1 MIEFFLKRPIAVSM
15 CTIAF
20 IVLGAI
26 ASLRLPVSLMPD
38 IDIPEISIHYTIED
52 ASVNEVENT
61 VTVRLR
67 NQLQQIPHL
76 ASIQSESKEGGGSI
90 TLKFEYGTSIDYAF
104 IEANQKVDA
113 VMNSLP
119 KEMPR
124 PTIIKAS
131 TSDIPV
137 FYINLNMKNASS
149 DTKFLEF
156 CEFTESVLK
165 KRLEQLPDVAMVDIS
180 GIYQPEMYILP
191 NEAKLRSLNI
201 TQEQLKAAIANN
213 NMVAGS
219 MTIRDGYYQYS
230 IKFTSQ
236 LMSKEDVEEIYINIQ
251 GRLMQIKD
259 IAEVGIRPRDKRGLF
274 INGDNQSLCLAVIKQ
289 SSARMSEMKERV
301 SDMIEKFKQDYPD
314 VEFSVSR
321 DQATLLNYSIDNL
334 KQSLVVGIFLT
345 IFIMLFFLQD
355 ARSPLII
362 SVSIPVSVI
371 ITILFFQLFNISIN
385 TVSLAGLIMG
395 VGMMVDNSI
404 IVIDNINQFRQR
416 GYSLFDSCL
425 KGTNEI
431 IRPLLSSVLTTC
443 AVFVPLVFLGGISG
457 ALFYDEAVA
466 VAIGLFVSLAVSI
479 SIVPVVFHLL
489 FLNAKEGKVG
499 RFVKRISLKNLD
511 VYYTRIYEFVF
522 HHRKT
527 TTLLI
532 ILLTITGIAVI
543 PSIPLEQMPP
553 IEINEILVKTDWNS
567 SIHIDENQKRINDII
582 DHFKDQCEE
591 ISCHIG
597 EKQFFLNREENQ
609 NINEAELYVK
619 THDSK
624 SLAKTV
630 NEILSYIRE
639 TYPEARVETAKVEN
653 LFEQLFKSDDAPL
666 IVYLSDD
673 SRRNVAELSK
683 INKFVDHLNEIMP
696 GLQLNKPA
704 SQERI
709 VIHFLPDRLALYKVN
724 QDNLI
729 YTLEKNISK
738 TNIDKLNTGSHYVP
752 IVITEDERTI
762 QEILNTSTVANNDKQ
777 YIPMSALTK
786 LSTDYD
792 YKQIIGRKE
801 GAVVPLNIYNTGDST
816 RQIISKIRQEA
827 AQEDMN
833 THFGGTFF
841 EGAETLWE
849 MVMIITIAI
858 LMLYFILAAQF
869 ESLWLPSIVLIE
881 IPVDVSFALLVLWLC
896 DISLNMMSMIGIV
909 VMSGIII
916 NDSIL
921 KIDTIIRLERDG
933 LPLLEAIH
941 EGGVRRLKP
950 ILMTS
955 LTSIFSMIPLLW
967 GNDIGSQLQ
976 RPLAVTMIAGM
987 GFGTLVSL
995 YFVPLCYYFI
1005 ESRKIKNRNIKLQQQ
1020 R

>member
-1 MIEFFLKRPIAVSM
+1 MVEFLLKRPIAVTM
-15 CTIAF
+15 CTIAL
-20 IVLGAI
+20 IVLGII

-38 IDIPEISIHYTIED
+38 IDIPEISIHYTNED

-61 VTVRLR
+61 ITVRLR

-76 ASIQSESKEGGGSI
+76 ASIQSESKEGGGNI

-119 KEMPR
+119 REMPR
-124 PTIIKAS
+124 PIIIKAS

-137 FYINLNMKNASS
+137 FYINLNLKNASS
-149 DTKFLEF
+149 DIKFLEF

-180 GIYQPEMYILP
+180 GIYLPEMYILP
-191 NEAKLRSLNI
+191 DEAKLRSLSI
-201 TQEQLKAAIANN
+201 TQDQLQSAIVNN

-219 MTIRDGYYQYS
+219 MTIRDGYYQYN

-236 LMSKEDVEEIYINIQ
+236 LMSTEDVENIYINIQ

-274 INGDNQSLCLAVIKQ
+274 VNGDNQSLCLAVIKQ
-289 SSARMSEMKERV
+289 SKARMSDMKENV
-301 SDMIEKFKQDYPD
+301 SDMIEKFKKDYPD
-314 VEFSVSR
+314 VEFSISR

-334 KQSLVVGIFLT
+334 KQSLVVGILLT

-362 SVSIPVSVI
+362 SISIPVSVI
-371 ITILFFQLFNISIN
+371 ITILFFQFFGISIN

-404 IVIDNINQFRQR
+404 VVIDNINQYRER
-416 GYSLFDSCL
+416 GYTLFDACL
-425 KGTNEI
+425 QGTNEI
-431 IRPLLSSVLTTC
+431 IRPLMSSVLTTC

-457 ALFYDEAVA
+457 ALFYDQAVA
-466 VAIGLFVSLAVSI
+466 VAIGLFVSLGVSI
-479 SIVPVVFHLL
+479 SIVPVVFHIL
-489 FLNAKEGKVG
+489 FYHAKEGKVG
-499 RFVKRISLKNLD
+499 RFIKRISLKHLD
-511 VYYTRIYEFVF
+511 LYYTRIYEYVF
-522 HHRKT
+522 HHRKISV
-527 TTLLI
+527 LI
-532 ILLTITGIAVI
+532 IFALMAFGIIVA

-553 IEINEILVKTDWNS
+553 IEINEILIKTDWNN
-567 SIHIDENQKRINDII
+567 SIHIDENEKRVNDII
-582 DHFKDQCEE
+582 SQFKDQCEE
-591 ISCHIG
+591 INCHIG
-597 EKQFFLNREENQ
+597 EKQFFLNQGSDQ
-609 NINEAELYVK
+609 NINEAELYIK
-619 THDSK
+619 THDNE
-624 SLAKTV
+624 SLQNV
-630 NEILSYIRE
+630 IEQVESYIRKN
-639 TYPEARVETAKVEN
+639 YPDARIEKTKVEN
-653 LFEQLFKSDDAPL
+653 LFEQLFRNDDAPL
-666 IVYLSDD
+666 IVYLSDN
-673 SRRNVAELSK
+673 SRREVAELQK
-683 INKFVDHLNEIMP
+683 INKLVTRLNEIMP
-696 GLQLNKPA
+696 GLQLNKPT

-724 QDNLI
+724 QENLI
-729 YTLEKNISK
+729 RTLEKNISK

-762 QEILNTSTVANNDKQ
+762 REILNVSTVINNERQD
-777 YIPMSALTK
+777 IPMSALTK

-792 YKQIIGRKE
+792 YKKIIGRKE
-801 GAVVPLNIYNTGDST
+801 GAVVPLSVYNTGDST
-816 RQIISKIRQEA
+816 QQI
-827 AQEDMN
+827 MN
-833 THFGGTFF
+833 TIREEVEQANINVHFGGTYFA
-841 EGAETLWE
+841 GTETFWE
-849 MVMIITIAI
+849 MIMIITIAI

-869 ESLWLPSIVLIE
+869 ESLWLPIIVLIE
-881 IPVDVSFALLVLWLC
+881 IPIDVAFALLILWAC

-909 VMSGIII
+909 VMSGIVI

-921 KIDTIIRLERDG
+921 KIDTIIRLQG
-933 LPLLEAIH
+933 QGFPLLEAIH

-955 LTSIFSMIPLLW
+955 LTSIFAMIPLLW

-976 RPLAVTMIAGM
+976 RPLAVTVIAGM
-987 GFGTLVSL
+987 GFGTIVSL

-1005 ESRKIKNRNIKLQQQ
+1005 AKRTKLGTVKRQG
-1020 R
+1020 

>member
-1 MIEFFLKRPIAVSM
+1 MIEFLLKRPIAVSM
-15 CTIAF
+15 CTIAL
-20 IVLGAI
+20 IVLGII

-38 IDIPEISIHYTIED
+38 IDIPEISIHYTND
-52 ASVNEVENT
+52 NASVNEIENT
-61 VTVRLR
+61 ITVRLR
-67 NQLQQIPHL
+67 NQLQQIPRL
-76 ASIQSESKEGGGSI
+76 TSIQSESKEGGGNI

-119 KEMPR
+119 REMQR

-137 FYINLNMKNASS
+137 FYINLNLKNASS
-149 DTKFLEF
+149 DIKFLEF

-191 NEAKLRSLNI
+191 DEAKLRSLNI
-201 TQEQLKAAIANN
+201 TQEQLQSAIANN
-213 NMVAGS
+213 NMIAGS
-219 MTIRDGYYQYS
+219 LTIRDGYYQYS

-236 LMSKEDVEEIYINIQ
+236 LTSTEDVENIYINIQ

-259 IAEVGIRPRDKRGLF
+259 IAEIGIRPRDKRGLF
-274 INGDNQSLCLAVIKQ
+274 MNGDKQSLCLAVIKQ
-289 SSARMSEMKERV
+289 SNARMSEMKENV
-301 SDMIEKFKQDYPD
+301 SDMIEKFKTDYPD
-314 VEFSVSR
+314 IDFSVSR

-362 SVSIPVSVI
+362 SISIPVSVI
-371 ITILFFQLFNISIN
+371 ITILFFQFFSISIN

-404 IVIDNINQFRQR
+404 IVIDNINQYRER
-416 GYSLFDSCL
+416 GYSLFDACL
-425 KGTNEI
+425 SGTNEI

-489 FLNAKEGKVG
+489 FRHAKEGRIG
-499 RFVKRISLKNLD
+499 RFVKKISIKNLD
-511 VYYTRIYEFVF
+511 RYYTNIYEFVF
-522 HHRKT
+522 HHRNT
-527 TTLLI
+527 TVLI
-532 ILLTITGIAVI
+532 IGGLMAAGIAVM
-543 PSIPLEQMPP
+543 PFIPLAQMPP
-553 IEINEILVKTDWNS
+553 IEINEILIKADWNN

-582 DHFKDQCEE
+582 NHFQDQCEE

-609 NINEAELYVK
+609 NINEAELYIK
-619 THDSK
+619 THDNE
-624 SLAKTV
+624 SLQKTIQEM
-630 NEILSYIRE
+630 NDYIRA
-639 TYPEARVETAKVEN
+639 TYPDARVEMSKVEN
-653 LFEQLFKSDDAPL
+653 LFEQLFRDDDAPL
-666 IVYLSDD
+666 IIYLSND
-673 SRRNVAELSK
+673 SRRDVAELSK
-683 INKFVDHLNEIMP
+683 INKFVDRLNEIMP
-696 GLQLNKPA
+696 GLQINKPA

-709 VIHFLPDRLALYKVN
+709 VVHFLPDRLALYKVN
-724 QDNLI
+724 QDHLI
-729 YTLEKNISK
+729 RTLEKNISK
-738 TNIDKLNTGSHYVP
+738 TNIDKLNTGNRYMP

-762 QEILNTSTVANNDKQ
+762 QEILNSATVANDDRE

-792 YKQIIGRKE
+792 YKKIIGRKE
-801 GAVVPLNIYNTGDST
+801 GTVVPLNIYNTGDST
-816 RQIISKIRQEA
+816 RQIISKIRSEA
-827 AQEDMN
+827 SLAELSP
-833 THFGGTFF
+833 HFGGTYFS
-841 EGAETLWE
+841 GTETFWN
-849 MVMIITIAI
+849 MMMIITIAV

-869 ESLWLPSIVLIE
+869 ESLWLPIIVLIE
-881 IPVDVSFALLVLWLC
+881 IPIDVAFALLVLWLC
-896 DISLNMMSMIGIV
+896 DVSLNMMSMIGII
-909 VMSGIII
+909 VMSGIVI
-916 NDSIL
+916 NDTIL
-921 KIDTIIRLERDG
+921 KIDTIIRLEKQG
-933 LPLLEAIH
+933 FPLLEAIH

-955 LTSIFSMIPLLW
+955 LTSIVSMIPLLW

-976 RPLAVTMIAGM
+976 RPLAITVIAGM
-987 GFGTLVSL
+987 SYGTIISL
-995 YFVPLCYYFI
+995 YFIPLCYYFI
-1005 ESRKIKNRNIKLQQQ
+1005 AKRKKTV
-1020 R
+1020 

>member
-1 MIEFFLKRPIAVSM
+1 MVEFFLKRPIAVSM

-20 IVLGAI
+20 IVLGII

-38 IDIPEISIHYTIED
+38 IDIPEISIHYTNED

-61 VTVRLR
+61 ITVKLR

-76 ASIQSESKEGGGSI
+76 TSIQSESKEGGGNI

-119 KEMPR
+119 KEMQR

-137 FYINLNMKNASS
+137 FYINLNLKNASS

-180 GIYQPEMYILP
+180 GIFQPEMYILP
-191 NEAKLRSLNI
+191 DETKMRSLNI
-201 TQEQLKAAIANN
+201 TQDQLQSAIANN

-236 LMSKEDVEEIYINIQ
+236 LTSVEDVADIYINIQ
-251 GRLMQIKD
+251 GRLMQIRD

-289 SSARMSEMKERV
+289 SSARMSEMKANV
-301 SDMIEKFKQDYPD
+301 SDMIEKFRKDYPD

-334 KQSLVVGIFLT
+334 KQSLVIGILLT

-362 SVSIPVSVI
+362 SISIPVSVI
-371 ITILFFQLFNISIN
+371 ITILFFQLFGISIN

-404 IVIDNINQFRQR
+404 IVIDNINQFRER
-416 GYSLFDSCL
+416 GYSLFDACL
-425 KGTNEI
+425 RGTTEI

-489 FLNAKEGKVG
+489 FKHAKEGKVG
-499 RFVKRISLKNLD
+499 RFVKRISLKNLEH
-511 VYYTRIYEFVF
+511 YYTKMYEFVF
-522 HHRKT
+522 HHRKRSVIIVF
-527 TTLLI
+527 LI
-532 ILLTITGIAVI
+532 MGCGIAVM

-553 IEINEILVKTDWNS
+553 IEINEILIKTDWNS
-567 SIHIDENQKRINDII
+567 SIHIDENHKRIDDIV
-582 DHFKDQCEE
+582 DRFKGQCEE

-597 EKQFFLNREENQ
+597 EKQFFLNREEDQ
-609 NINEAELYVK
+609 NINEAELYIK
-619 THDSK
+619 THDNK
-624 SLAKTV
+624 SLQKTSQAIV
-630 NEILSYIRE
+630 AYIKE
-639 TYPEARVETAKVEN
+639 TYPEARVDLKKVEN
-653 LFEQLFKSDDAPL
+653 LFEQLFRSEDAPL
-666 IVYLSDD
+666 IVYLSDN
-673 SRRNVAELSK
+673 SRRSVAELSK
-683 INKFVDHLNEIMP
+683 INQFVDYLNTIMP

-724 QDNLI
+724 QENLI
-729 YTLEKNISK
+729 RTLEKNISK

-762 QEILNTSTVANNDKQ
+762 QEILNASTVANTDRQ
-777 YIPMSALTK
+777 YIPMSALTQI
-786 LSTDYD
+786 STDYD

-801 GAVVPLNIYNTGDST
+801 GAVVPLNVYNTGDST
-816 RQIISKIRQEA
+816 RQIINRVRQEA
-827 AQEDMN
+827 AKVDLN
-833 THFGGTFF
+833 AHFGGTFF
-841 EGAETLWE
+841 AGAETLWE

-869 ESLWLPSIVLIE
+869 ESLWLPSIILIE
-881 IPVDVSFALLVLWLC
+881 IPLDVSFAILVLWLC

-921 KIDTIIRLERDG
+921 KIDTIIRLERSG

-987 GFGTLVSL
+987 SFGTVISL

-1005 ESRKIKNRNIKLQQQ
+1005 EKRKYKTRVS
-1020 R
+1020 